1 MAIFTLVDDY
11 DVADFTFA
19 SDQLV
24 VALSNTA
31 PSAESSD
38 PTTAG
43 NSALTNVTEIDYTNC
58 SSRNITTTSW
68 DAGTNL
74 LVLED
79 LTIAAVSGV
88 LPEFRYVYVYDDTTA
103 GDQIIGYFDIG
114 KGVALNEYEELL
126 IDFDQSQGLFGN
138 NHSIIPN
145 ETLSRSLSSLIQS
158 SIQQDQLVVFWT
170 VDLLFDDPNQLY
182 MWSGIGD
189 LELNNKTYVGVGE
202 LLQISEL
209 RESSDI
215 AAYGATLTL
224 SGIDP
229 DTIHLA
235 LEEPYQGRKAVVRFG
250 VIQSG
255 SYSTAVTYTGEMDQ
269 MNISYT
275 PDSVSI
281 SLEVESR
288 LVDLQRAR
296 IRRYTDADHRSRYEN
311 DISFSFVTRLQNESL
326 EWA

>member
-1 MAIFTLVDDY
+1 
-11 DVADFTFA
+11 
-19 SDQLV
+19 
-24 VALSNTA
+24 
-31 PSAESSD
+31 
-38 PTTAG
+38 
-43 NSALTNVTEIDYTNC
+43 
-58 SSRNITTTSW
+58 
-68 DAGTNL
+68 
-74 LVLED
+74 
-79 LTIAAVSGV
+79 
-88 LPEFRYVYVYDDTTA
+88 
-103 GDQIIGYFDIG
+103 
-114 KGVALNEYEELL
+114 
-126 IDFDQSQGLFGN
+126 
-138 NHSIIPN
+138 
-145 ETLSRSLSSLIQS
+145 
-158 SIQQDQLVVFWT
+158 
-170 VDLLFDDPNQLY
+170 

-296 IRRYTDADHRSRYEN
+296 IRRYTDADHRSRFEN